1 MYELRCRDA
10 GFDCAGVVKGQTPEE
25 VLQRAAAHASEVH
38 KAQVTPEM
46 AKQIA
51 TLIRDDRGTHPC
63 VEHPSRQ

>member
-1 MYELRCRDA
+1 
-10 GFDCAGVVKGQTPEE
+10 

-38 KAQVTPEM
+38 QVQVTPEM

-51 TLIRDDRGTHPC
+51 TLIRDDAGTPPS